1 LENLSKISRNTNN
14 TNFIKNNFP
23 QNIILIHGNQEFAQ
37 FTNPYSYNKKDQ
49 NPNVFMIG
57 NWDTF
62 SPHWYKRANNLGLDG
77 KNLTKE
83 LLNNKKLLWTAPSVP
98 DTTYNLKN
106 FLREQGFGEVEA
118 VRIDSLPDE
127 NDIRTL
133 SLKE

>member
-62 SPHWYKRANNLGLDG
+62 SPHWYKRASNLGLDG

-118 VRIDSLPDE
+118 VRIDSLPDG